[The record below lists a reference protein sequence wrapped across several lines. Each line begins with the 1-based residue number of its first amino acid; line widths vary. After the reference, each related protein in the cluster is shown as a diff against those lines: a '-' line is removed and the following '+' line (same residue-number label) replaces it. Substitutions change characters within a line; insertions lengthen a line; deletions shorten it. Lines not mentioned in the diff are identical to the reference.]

1 MNRLEDYYSL
11 KPLVEKICTKQS
23 KILMLGC
30 GNSSTLL
37 LVSILIILALSED
50 MYLNGYENIYNID
63 ISPVVIEQ
71 MRKRNQNLS
80 AMKCK

>member
-1 MNRLEDYYSL
+1 
-11 KPLVEKICTKQS
+11 
-23 KILMLGC
+23 MLGC